1 MRLSSSFSTDSQC
14 HGQLSLIVWERRE
27 AAAPVGSTLQKS
39 GGKKK
44 NNKKKNGSEI
54 AEFGRFKWARA
65 RDGNVEGRDANQA
78 QIKEEERDY
87 KEVTPA

>member
-1 MRLSSSFSTDSQC
+1 M
-14 HGQLSLIVWERRE
+14 WERRE

-39 GGKKK
+39 GSKKK
-44 NNKKKNGSEI
+44 KKRKYGSKI
-54 AEFGRFKWARA
+54 AEFGRLKWARA
-65 RDGNVEGRDANQA
+65 RDGDVEGRDANQA

>member
-1 MRLSSSFSTDSQC
+1 MRLSSSLSTDSQC
-14 HGQLSLIVWERRE
+14 HGQLSLIVWERQE

-39 GGKKK
+39 GREKT
-44 NNKKKNGSEI
+44 KNGSKN
-54 AEFGRFKWARA
+54 AEFGRLKWARA

>member
-14 HGQLSLIVWERRE
+14 HGQLNLIVWERRE

-39 GGKKK
+39 RGKKK
-44 NNKKKNGSEI
+44 QKKNSSKI
-54 AEFGRFKWARA
+54 AEFGRLKWVRA